1 MQVSLHL
8 WHSVWSPATR
18 PTVGELMA
26 VCEESY
32 HSLMQLAPDLRRSRG
47 SLCARPAAGLDLHL
61 QVLEQSR
68 YTTLIR
74 LTYAFPPNFGD
85 GLDCL
90 DPNARLCVYYDA
102 MQVEVLDLHQ
112 TALPIYRHY
121 AHPALDAKLK
131 ANSFLARWLD
141 YCVRQGYR
149 FGPGGGGA
157 VQAVDVLSSGE
168 CQSV

>member
-1 MQVSLHL
+1 
-8 WHSVWSPATR
+8 
-18 PTVGELMA
+18 MA

-32 HSLMQLAPDLRRSRG
+32 YSLMRLAPELQRSRG
-47 SLCARPAAGLDLHL
+47 SLCARPVAGLDLHL

-74 LTYAFPPNFGD
+74 LTYAFPPHFAD

-90 DPNARLCVYYDA
+90 DPNARLCVYHDA

-131 ANSFLARWLD
+131 ANRFLARWLA

-149 FGPGGGGA
+149 FCAGGGGA

>member
-1 MQVSLHL
+1 MQAPLDL
-8 WHSVWSPATR
+8 WRQVWSLATR
-18 PTVGELMA
+18 PTVGGLME

-32 HSLMQLAPDLRRSRG
+32 SSLTRLVPELHRAQGHLRARAG
-47 SLCARPAAGLDLHL
+47 SGLDLHL

-74 LTYAFPPNFGD
+74 LTYAFPHHAGD
-85 GLDCL
+85 GLPCL
-90 DPNARLCVYYDA
+90 DPDARLCVYHDA
-102 MQVEVLDLHQ
+102 LQAEVLDLHQ

-121 AHPALDAKLK
+121 AYPALDAKWK
-131 ANSFLARWLD
+131 ANLFLARWLA

-149 FGPGGGGA
+149 FAPEGGA
-157 VQAVDVLSSGE
+157 AVAAVDLLSSGE